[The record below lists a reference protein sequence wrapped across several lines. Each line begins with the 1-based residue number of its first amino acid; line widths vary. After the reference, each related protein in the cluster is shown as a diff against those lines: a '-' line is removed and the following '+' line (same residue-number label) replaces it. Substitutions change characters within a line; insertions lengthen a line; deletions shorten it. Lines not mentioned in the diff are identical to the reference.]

1 MRWIGIFAVCL
12 SLSSLGFYASFLF
25 RKRISTLRL
34 LSEFFSEFDE
44 IASSGAKNT
53 AEALVILMGRPQ
65 FSRLGF
71 LYRLSDS
78 LSDGCNIKELW
89 IQAVG
94 NADELLF
101 LHHTSEEL
109 LFSFAEVLGKST
121 LREFSEKCRYY
132 SDRFFRLCEREEEKW
147 QKNRSLM
154 PLSGIIAAAFVFLVL
169 I

>member
-1 MRWIGIFAVCL
+1 MRWIGILAVCL
-12 SLSSLGFYASFLF
+12 SLSSLGFYFSFLF

-34 LSEFFSEFDE
+34 LSEFFSGFDE

-53 AEALVILMGRPQ
+53 AEALLILISRPQ
-65 FSRLGF
+65 FSRLDF
-71 LYRLSDS
+71 LHCLSDS

-89 IQAVG
+89 LQAVS
-94 NADELLF
+94 NAEELRF
-101 LHHTSEEL
+101 LHNTSEEL
-109 LFSFAEVLGKST
+109 LFSFADVLGKGT

-132 SDRFFRLCEREEEKW
+132 SDRFYRLCEREEEKW